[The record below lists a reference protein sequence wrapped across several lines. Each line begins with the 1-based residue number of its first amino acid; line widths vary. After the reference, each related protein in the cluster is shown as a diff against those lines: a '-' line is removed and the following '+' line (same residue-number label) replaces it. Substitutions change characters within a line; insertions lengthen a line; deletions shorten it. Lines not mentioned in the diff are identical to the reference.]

1 MGSDAPTP
9 AREEG
14 LQPYG
19 ALYCFGRRSEGGA
32 GGRAESHPAC
42 VNGQQLCRKQFPLA
56 GLDAPTPARI
66 GTGRPKGRS
75 HFSFGG
81 ERKVCKRKPAAR
93 RLREKALYCPFLK
106 EGVRNVA
113 RSTVGLP
120 TFTFVR
126 ARAHSYPL
134 SKRARLFPSAAYR
147 RSAPPQVAL
156 GRLKGKPVG
165 MLRRNLADFAA
176 KKQACFFTTVG
187 TMPTQSASLGMLRRG
202 LDIPVTQKASGIL
215 YPRWSLLRAM
225 RPVAEWRPFLFNKQ
239 GNHTR
244 PASREARRR
253 AAVKPRP
260 NRISLYAPAR
270 PWRAVRGCRG
280 SPPAIR

>member
-1 MGSDAPTP
+1 MSRAAQLDCQHLRSCALVLTLILFQKGQGFFPPLPIAALLPRRWRWADSKESQLGCYGVTWLV
-9 AREEG
+9 
-14 LQPYG
+14 LQQK
-19 ALYCFGRRSEGGA
+19 
-32 GGRAESHPAC
+32 
-42 VNGQQLCRKQFPLA
+42 N
-56 GLDAPTPARI
+56 
-66 GTGRPKGRS
+66 
-75 HFSFGG
+75 
-81 ERKVCKRKPAAR
+81 
-93 RLREKALYCPFLK
+93 RL
-106 EGVRNVA
+106 V
-113 RSTVGLP
+113 
-120 TFTFVR
+120 
-126 ARAHSYPL
+126 
-134 SKRARLFPSAAYR
+134 
-147 RSAPPQVAL
+147 
-156 GRLKGKPVG
+156 
-165 MLRRNLADFAA
+165 
-176 KKQACFFTTVG
+176 FFTTVG

-260 NRISLYAPAR
+260 NRISLSAPAR